1 MPSSVVAAMQY
12 NAATSTLRIIYVSG
26 DVYDYKNVPEKVY
39 NEMKAYTSKG
49 TFLNKRIKP
58 NYDFE
63 KIG

>member
-26 DVYDYKNVPEKVY
+26 DVYDYKNVPKKVY
-39 NEMKAYTSKG
+39 EEMKAFTSKG
-49 TFLNKRIKP
+49 TFLNKRIKG

-63 KIG
+63 KVD